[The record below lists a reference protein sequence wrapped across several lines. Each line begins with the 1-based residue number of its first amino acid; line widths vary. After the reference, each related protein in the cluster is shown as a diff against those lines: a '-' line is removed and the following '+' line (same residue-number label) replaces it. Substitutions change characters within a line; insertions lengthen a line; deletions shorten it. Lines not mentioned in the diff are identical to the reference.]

1 MDAKRGKIEDV
12 LQPEVFQFSKKNM
25 EEAQRIIAKY
35 PEGRQA
41 SAVMPLL
48 DLAQRQCDGWLPKVA
63 MDYIGQML
71 GMPAMRV
78 YEVATFYSMYN
89 MRPVGKYHVQVCTT
103 TPCWLRGSD
112 GIVSACKDKLKV
124 GLGETT
130 KDGNFTLTEV
140 ECLGAC
146 VNAPMVQI
154 NDDFYEDLTPESM
167 GAILSDLA
175 VGKKPVVG
183 PQSPR
188 VSSEPIEGLTSLTS
202 FGYLRPAKGFAT
214 PAKTEK
220 TEKVAK
226 KADAKEPAATAT
238 KTAKPKDSGVKP
250 LKKATKKLPPK

>member
-12 LQPEVFQFSKKNM
+12 LQPEVFQFSKKNL

-35 PEGRQA
+35 PEGRQQ

-48 DLAQRQCDGWLPKVA
+48 DLAQRQSEGWLPKVA
-63 MDYIGQML
+63 MDYVADML
-71 GMPAMRV
+71 GMPSMRV

-112 GIVSACKDKLKV
+112 GIVSACKDKLHV
-124 GLGETT
+124 GMGETT

-154 NDDFYEDLTPESM
+154 NDDFYEDLTAESM
-167 GAILSDLA
+167 TAILSDLA
-175 VGKKPVVG
+175 AGIKPKVG
-183 PQSPR
+183 PQTQR
-188 VSSEPIEGLTSLTS
+188 ISSEPLEGLTSLTS
-202 FGYLRPAKGFAT
+202 FGYTRPNQ
-214 PAKTEK
+214 PA
-220 TEKVAK
+220 AK
-226 KADAKEPAATAT
+226 KAVAAKQVVSAEVDEK
-238 KTAKPKDSGVKP
+238 KTSKSLTEKIKDSGVKL
-250 LKKATKKLPPK
+250 LKKSTKKLPPK

>member
-48 DLAQRQCDGWLPKVA
+48 DLAQRQCEGWLPRVA
-63 MDYIGQML
+63 MDYVGQML
-71 GMPAMRV
+71 DMPAMRV

-112 GIVSACKDKLKV
+112 GIVGACKDKLKV
-124 GLGETT
+124 DLGEST

-167 GAILSDLA
+167 VAVLSDLA
-175 VGKKPVVG
+175 AGKKPAVG
-183 PQSPR
+183 PQSKR
-188 VSSEPIEGLTSLTS
+188 MSSEPIEGLTTLTS
-202 FGYLRPAKGFAT
+202 FGYVRPEKTSAVKVVAATDEVAAAKPAK
-214 PAKTEK
+214 E
-220 TEKVAK
+220 V
-226 KADAKEPAATAT
+226 KE
-238 KTAKPKDSGVKP
+238 KDSGIKP

>member
-12 LQPEVFQFSKKNM
+12 LQPEVFQFSKKNF

-48 DLAQRQCDGWLPKVA
+48 DLAQRQSEGWLPRVA
-63 MDYIGQML
+63 MDYIADML

-89 MRPVGKYHVQVCTT
+89 MRPIGKYHVQVCTT
-103 TPCWLRGSD
+103 TPCWLNGSD

-124 GLGETT
+124 GLGEST
-130 KDGNFTLTEV
+130 KDGYFTLTEV

-167 GAILSDLA
+167 GAILGDLA
-175 VGKKPVVG
+175 AGKKPKIG
-183 PQSPR
+183 PQSKR
-188 VSSEPIEGLTSLTS
+188 KSSEPLEGLTSLTT
-202 FGYLRPAKGFAT
+202 FGYTREAAAASPA
-214 PAKTEK
+214 PAKT
-220 TEKVAK
+220 TKVGAAK
-226 KADAKEPAATAT
+226 KEEPA
-238 KTAKPKDSGVKP
+238 VKP
-250 LKKATKKLPPK
+250 LKKASKKVSPAKE

>member
-12 LQPEVFQFSKKNM
+12 LQPEVFEFTKKNL

-48 DLAQRQCDGWLPKVA
+48 DLAQRQGDGWLPVVA
-63 MDYIGQML
+63 MDYIAQML
-71 GMPAMRV
+71 GMPPMRV

-124 GLGETT
+124 GLGESTA
-130 KDGNFTLTEV
+130 DGNFTLTEV

-154 NDDFYEDLTPESM
+154 NDDFYEDLTPDSM
-167 GAILSDLA
+167 AAILDDLSA
-175 VGKKPVVG
+175 GKQPKIG
-183 PQSPR
+183 PQSVR
-188 VSSEPIEGLTSLTS
+188 ISSEPLEGLTTLTS
-202 FGYLRPAKGFAT
+202 FGYARGQESAAAAPTK
-214 PAKTEK
+214 AKTASSSEEK
-220 TEKVAK
+220 AQ
-226 KADAKEPAATAT
+226 
-238 KTAKPKDSGVKP
+238 DSGIKP
-250 LKKATKKLPPK
+250 LKKATKKLPPQ